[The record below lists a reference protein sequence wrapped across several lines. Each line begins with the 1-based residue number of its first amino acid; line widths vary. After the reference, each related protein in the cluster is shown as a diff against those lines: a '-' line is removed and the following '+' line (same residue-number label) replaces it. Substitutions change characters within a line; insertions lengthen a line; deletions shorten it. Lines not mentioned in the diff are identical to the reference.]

1 MSAKYRNSFVL
12 CLGILINPQ
21 LVSAESLDT
30 VIFKTLASNPQI
42 KAEINRKSAQQYELQ
57 QAEAGQ
63 YPTVD
68 LLAAIGN
75 ENSKNRFTEA
85 AGETDYVDLTRKEE
99 AFIVTYNLFE
109 GFETSGNIDKSEA
122 RVRSAG
128 HQLHNLTEQTA
139 LSVANAYLRVMQ
151 YQELVKLSE
160 KTLDIHSQL
169 FKKVKS
175 RSLSGVGR
183 KSDINQAMGR
193 VARARAN
200 LIADQA
206 SYMNAVSRY
215 LRITGDTP
223 TDLVKPRIWDE
234 KLPVSLDAAV
244 ESALA
249 HNPVVKAAV
258 ADLDAAQS
266 QKKQARSGYYPRFDL
281 VFEQSRGENLD
292 GIEGVEKDYSLMLKM
307 RYNLF
312 NGGFD
317 AARSRQALSLLNES
331 RDNVDDVRRK
341 VTESMRLAWNAYE
354 SVRLQMP
361 YLREHVKSITAT
373 RDAYTDQF
381 KIGRRSLL
389 DLLDSENELYQA
401 KRSLLTAEYDYLV
414 SAYRILA
421 NMGKFVDQFEV
432 GMKK

>member
-1 MSAKYRNSFVL
+1 MSAKYINSFVL
-12 CLGILINPQ
+12 GLGVVMNPQ
-21 LVSAESLDT
+21 IVSAEKLET
-30 VIFKTLASNPQI
+30 VIFKTLASHPQI
-42 KAEINRKSAQQYELQ
+42 KAEINRKSVRQYELQ

-63 YPTVD
+63 YPRVD

-85 AGETDYVDLTRKEE
+85 AGETDYVDLTRQEE
-99 AFIVTYNLFE
+99 AFVVTYNLFE
-109 GFETSGNIDKSEA
+109 GFETSGSIDKSEA
-122 RVRSAG
+122 RVRSAS
-128 HQLHNLTEQTA
+128 HKLHNLTEQTA
-139 LSVANAYLRVMQ
+139 LNVADAYLRVMQ
-151 YQELVKLSE
+151 YQELVKFSQQ
-160 KTLDIHSQL
+160 TLDIHQQL
-169 FKKVKS
+169 YKKVKS

-183 KSDINQAMGR
+183 KSDIDQAMGR
-193 VARARAN
+193 VARAKAN

-223 TDLVKPRIWDE
+223 TDLVKPDIWDE
-234 KLPVSLDAAV
+234 KLPVNLDAAV

-249 HNPVVKAAV
+249 NNPVVKAAM
-258 ADLDAAQS
+258 ADMDAAHS
-266 QKKQARSGYYPRFDL
+266 QKKQAKSGYYPHFDL

-331 RDNVDDVRRK
+331 RDNVDDVRRQ
-341 VTESMRLAWNAYE
+341 VTESMRLAWNAYDA
-354 SVRLQMP
+354 VKQQMP

-373 RDAYTDQF
+373 RAAYSDQF

-401 KRSLLTAEYDYLV
+401 NRSLITAEYDYMV

-421 NMGKFVDQFEV
+421 NMGQFVDQVEV

>member
-1 MSAKYRNSFVL
+1 M
-12 CLGILINPQ
+12 ITPQ
-21 LVSAESLDT
+21 VVSAESLDT

-42 KAEINRKSAQQYELQ
+42 KAEINRKSIRQYELR
-57 QAEAGQ
+57 QAQAGQ
-63 YPTVD
+63 YPRVD
-68 LLAAIGN
+68 LLAAVGN

-85 AGETDYVDLTRKEE
+85 AGETDYVDLTRQEE
-99 AFIVTYNLFE
+99 AFVVTYNLFE
-109 GFETSGNIDKSEA
+109 GFDTTSDIDKSEA
-122 RVRSAG
+122 RVRSAN

-160 KTLDIHSQL
+160 ETLGIHLQL
-169 FKKVKS
+169 YKKVKS

-200 LIADQA
+200 LVADRA

-223 TDLVKPRIWDE
+223 TDLVKPETWDD

-244 ESALA
+244 DAALEN
-249 HNPVVKAAV
+249 NPVVKAAM
-258 ADLDAAQS
+258 ADMDAAQS
-266 QKKQARSGYYPRFDL
+266 QKKQARSGYYPHFDL

-312 NGGFD
+312 NGGYD
-317 AARSRQALSLLNES
+317 AARSKQALSQLNES
-331 RDNVDDVRRK
+331 RDNYDDVRRK
-341 VTESMRLAWNAYE
+341 VTESMRLAWSSYE
-354 SVRLQMP
+354 SVKQQMP
-361 YLREHVKSITAT
+361 YLREHVKSIAAT
-373 RDAYTDQF
+373 RSAYSDQF

-401 KRSLLTAEYDYLV
+401 NRSLITAEYDYLV

-421 NMGKFVDQFEV
+421 NMGKFVDQFELT
-432 GMKK
+432 MKK